1 MNKVKIIIIS
11 TLLFTACKSAKNESD
26 LYSECNRL
34 MGACLSSEAEYCLF
48 GYKWGM
54 DEYFSPWGDD
64 VSGPRHSGGEITF
77 SFQEENGLVNTHSQI
92 NLPSLS
98 FDHLPAFA
106 KEETRKAFQAW
117 EGIAD
122 LHFKEMEENSD
133 TQIKLFT
140 AEIKMGGVSFPN
152 LDTAPCDKLAGSII
166 IQADLKIYKER
177 FYTLMLHEIG
187 HSLGLGHVKSATV
200 MNPDLDEFTV
210 LQTGDSLGIIEI
222 YGPK

>member
-1 MNKVKIIIIS
+1 MNKIKII
-11 TLLFTACKSAKNESD
+11 LFSALVFSACKSAKNESD

-34 MGACLSSEAEYCLF
+34 MGACLSSEADYCLF

-54 DEYFSPWGDD
+54 DKYFSPWGDD
-64 VSGPRHSGGEITF
+64 VTGPRHPGGGITF
-77 SFQEENGLVNTHSQI
+77 SFQNENGLVNTHSQI

-98 FDHLPAFA
+98 FDRLPAFA

-122 LHFKEMEENSD
+122 LQFKEMEENSD

-152 LDTAPCDKLAGSII
+152 IDTAPCDKLAGSII
-166 IQADLKIYKER
+166 IQADLKIYQER

-187 HSLGLGHVKSATV
+187 HSLGLGHVKSANIMSTEYYKFNTV
-200 MNPDLDEFTV
+200 
-210 LQTGDSLGIIEI
+210 QAGDSLGIIEI